1 MAPTVILNQEE
12 IETLNLQAPSTAND
26 GGYQNFMIQLQS
38 KLDCTTN
45 ELTLSDNDLSRISK
59 YAYDYGQGGWQ
70 NRLEAIFSRT
80 LGPRLG
86 RIDDS

>member
-1 MAPTVILNQEE
+1 MPRTVILNQEE
-12 IETLNLQAPSTAND
+12 RDILDIQATSTAND
-26 GGYQNFMIQLQS
+26 GGYQNFMVRLQS
-38 KLDCTTN
+38 MLDRATN
-45 ELTLSDNDLSRISK
+45 ELTLSDSDLARIPK

-86 RIDDS
+86 RTVNP